1 MDLLIVGLFIWL
13 GSALLGLFAAIIT
26 VEYTTVVVEKSKWV
40 PVPLSAIVKA
50 VFWPITILFHFLK
63 AFVFYIVKHVGQ
75 IKAQLKSDIATFDK
89 TASSVGAEL
98 GKLGTQAL
106 KEAKTLASEG
116 VQLVEET
123 IHPTPAPAAS
133 STTTPAT
140 ASQTV
145 PATVVNTPSPTSNSG
160 SSTSAVPPTNATGK

>member
-63 AFVFYIVKHVGQ
+63 AFDLSVKGE
-75 IKAQLKSDIATFDK
+75 SY
-89 TASSVGAEL
+89 
-98 GKLGTQAL
+98 
-106 KEAKTLASEG
+106 
-116 VQLVEET
+116 
-123 IHPTPAPAAS
+123 
-133 STTTPAT
+133 
-140 ASQTV
+140 
-145 PATVVNTPSPTSNSG
+145 
-160 SSTSAVPPTNATGK
+160 